1 MASENQLA
9 ALESWLKK
17 ELPSGMS
24 ICEMPGEVCSD
35 ALERLHNASEEYKE
49 DKKKYGI
56 VKKVKQEIV
65 SDLKEQGYI
74 DVRISVDSDIE
85 EARAEQKEKEKI
97 DELHKAVFGERAE
110 EDQKEE
116 RVRISQDRIRE
127 EQVKALEAEARETE
141 HKEPQKDPFGKRVI
155 AEALHIQEEQ
165 GLTPKEEE
173 EKEPTQTTVTRL
185 IEKFG
190 ELRAMVTESVRENER
205 IPEREKGYAIN
216 WISDAVKDALE
227 RGGDHEE

>member
-49 DKKKYGI
+49 DKRKYGI

-74 DVRISVDSDIE
+74 DVRISVDE
-85 EARAEQKEKEKI
+85 EIAVDQDKI
-97 DELHKAVFGERAE
+97 R
-110 EDQKEE
+110 EE
-116 RVRISQDRIRE
+116 RVRTLE
-127 EQVKALEAEARETE
+127 EEAREAE
-141 HKEPQKDPFGKRVI
+141 HKEPQRDPFGKQVV
-155 AEALHIQEEQ
+155 AEAQRIREEQ

-173 EKEPTQTTVTRL
+173 DKEPAQATIAEL
-185 IEKFG
+185 IERFG
-190 ELRAMVTESVRENER
+190 ELRAMVTESVRKNER

>member
-17 ELPSGMS
+17 ELPPGMS

-35 ALERLHNASEEYKE
+35 ALERLHNASEEYKD
-49 DKKKYGI
+49 DKRKYGI

-65 SDLKEQGYI
+65 NDLKEQGYI
-74 DVRISVDSDIE
+74 DARIDVDNNIE

-97 DELHKAVFGERAE
+97 DALHTAVFGKRAE
-110 EDQKEE
+110 GNQDRAREE
-116 RVRISQDRIRE
+116 RVRTLE
-127 EQVKALEAEARETE
+127 EEAKEAEQKET
-141 HKEPQKDPFGKRVI
+141 KDPFGKRVI
-155 AEALHIQEEQ
+155 AEALRIQEEQ
-165 GLTPKEEE
+165 GLAPKEEE
-173 EKEPTQTTVTRL
+173 EKEPAQTTVTQL